1 MSVHVTY
8 DEQLVMAF
16 YYTGTK
22 AQLVADLEDVRT
34 YLDDADEQDC
44 AIRALID
51 SALEKLGQMSD
62 QELRSLMTAYIED
75 GSRLDI
81 DDETYDRVFEALYS
95 QAEDGD

>member
-22 AQLVADLEDVRT
+22 VQLEADLRDVRT
-34 YLDDADEQDC
+34 YLGDADDQDR

-81 DDETYDRVFEALYS
+81 DDETYGRVFEALFS
-95 QAEDGD
+95 HPENND